1 MEKIIEEFKEDLA
14 QFREM
19 TDKFYAKEVS
29 VKEYKGFSGG
39 FGSYAQKGGE
49 ASMLRLRLP
58 GGRLDKEKLKFIVDS
73 IDEYGIEKV
82 HFTTCQTVQFHNL
95 SAKTVCE
102 IMEKAF
108 DAGIITRGGG
118 GDFPRNVMVSPLS
131 GVEQGEYFDV
141 MPYAF

>member
-73 IDEYGIEKV
+73 IDE
-82 HFTTCQTVQFHNL
+82 
-95 SAKTVCE
+95 
-102 IMEKAF
+102 
-108 DAGIITRGGG
+108 
-118 GDFPRNVMVSPLS
+118 
-131 GVEQGEYFDV
+131 
-141 MPYAF
+141 

>member
-118 GDFPRNVMVSPLS
+118 GDFPRNVMV
-131 GVEQGEYFDV
+131 YR
-141 MPYAF
+141 